1 MDQMIVYGAALEA
14 FARGDHDAVLT
25 LERDDGFVSDVPVRV
40 FFQGPGDWFPIETLA
55 LGRCRGRVLD
65 VGAGA
70 GRHSLWLQEHGHLV
84 TAIDVSAAAVA
95 IMRES
100 GLRDARLLDVW
111 DLNEGS
117 FDTVIILGRS
127 IGIAADLEGLDRLL
141 VRLRGLLAAQG
152 RILLT
157 SLDVSKSQDSA
168 HATYREANVHDG
180 RYAGEIR
187 FRERFGDL
195 LGPVVR
201 WLYIDPIALER
212 AGRRCGL
219 SVQVLRME
227 PDGNYLAELERVGD
241 AEQADRADNT
251 PPAR

>member
-1 MDQMIVYGAALEA
+1 MDQMFVYGAALEA
-14 FARGDHDAVLT
+14 FVRGDHEAILT
-25 LERDDGFVSDVPVRV
+25 LERDDGLVSEVPVRV
-40 FFQGPGDWFPIETLA
+40 FFHGPGDWFPIETLA
-55 LGRCRGRVLD
+55 LRRCRGRVLD

-70 GRHSLWLQEHGHLV
+70 GRHALWLQEHGHLV

-100 GLRDARLLDVW
+100 GLRDPRLLDVW

-117 FDTVIILGRS
+117 FDTIIILGRS
-127 IGIAADLEGLDRLL
+127 IGIAADLAGLDRLL
-141 VRLRGLLAAQG
+141 VHLRGLLAAHG

-157 SLDVSKSQDSA
+157 SLDVSKSQDPA
-168 HATYREANVHDG
+168 HATYCEANEQDG
-180 RYAGEIR
+180 RYAGETR

-201 WLYIDPIALER
+201 WLYVDPAALER

-219 SVQVLRME
+219 HIQVLQME
-227 PDGNYLAELERVGD
+227 PDGNYLAELRLVGD
-241 AEQADRADNT
+241 AEQTDRADNT
-251 PPAR
+251 PPER